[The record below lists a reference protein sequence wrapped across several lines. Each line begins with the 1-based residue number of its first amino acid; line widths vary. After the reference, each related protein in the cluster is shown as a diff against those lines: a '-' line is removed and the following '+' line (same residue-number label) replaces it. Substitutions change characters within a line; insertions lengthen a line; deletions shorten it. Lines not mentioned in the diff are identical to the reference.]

1 MEFAGLML
9 VVLSFFWR
17 ILVRYLLLLIKFLV
31 RLILLTDTLAR
42 PLLTILSSLSLSTIM
57 LGYYSILFLFIYVYM
72 FL

>member
-1 MEFAGLML
+1 MEFSGLLL

-42 PLLTILSSLSLSTIM
+42 PLLTIPSSLSLSTIM
-57 LGYYSILFLFIYVYM
+57 LGYYSVLFLFIYVYM